1 LINDEIEICFDDITS
16 EQLGTLP
23 RILKSL
29 KLKKIKFWSASFEQ
43 SEFSKYGIRK
53 GKSRKDPKTNT
64 ESSAIM
70 SKQIT
75 PISESLEKSQ
85 TLLEFGLYGIIL
97 TQKTWSCL
105 GKGLESSQIRTLAL
119 QKCEIS
125 EKEFEGLFQH
135 IGSMTGLINLDL
147 SNNKLKGTCGYF
159 LGRIISRQGE
169 RRDTNKWE
177 NELRGSTAEIPLGLK
192 ELYISNNC
200 VGDYG
205 WDKIMSSLVSDN
217 WLRLIEAKN
226 NNLTSASF
234 DPTNDALDQN
244 KSLLVLD
251 LRENPNFDSYYMKI
265 LEIVDRNF
273 DYLDRSSEDNDRYT
287 QLFENICNEEP
298 LPGICDIKIIA
309 QAKMKNSP
317 KVSQQKI
324 SNQESMEK
332 INSVPYI
339 NKINK
344 ECEVLR
350 EENARL
356 KKKLGKSG
364 KKRKRRTMIS
374 TQNIMQLA
382 EKKLAEANEM
392 LELVENF

>member
-1 LINDEIEICFDDITS
+1 
-16 EQLGTLP
+16 
-23 RILKSL
+23 
-29 KLKKIKFWSASFEQ
+29 
-43 SEFSKYGIRK
+43 
-53 GKSRKDPKTNT
+53 
-64 ESSAIM
+64 M

-75 PISESLEKSQ
+75 SISESLEKSQ

-105 GKGLESSQIRTLAL
+105 GKGLESSQIHTLAL
-119 QKCEIS
+119 QQCEIS

-135 IGSMTGLINLDL
+135 IGSMTALINLDL

-205 WDKIMSSLVSDN
+205 WDKIMSALVSDN

-251 LRENPNFDSYYMKI
+251 LRENPNFDTYYMKI
-265 LEIVDRNF
+265 LEIIDRNF
-273 DYLDRSSEDNDRYT
+273 DCVDRNSGDNERYT

-298 LPGICDIKIIA
+298 LPGICDIKIISK
-309 QAKMKNSP
+309 AKMKNSP
-317 KVSQQKI
+317 KISQQKI
-324 SNQESMEK
+324 SNPESIEK
-332 INSVPYI
+332 ISSVPYI
-339 NKINK
+339 SKINK

-364 KKRKRRTMIS
+364 RKRKRRTMLS